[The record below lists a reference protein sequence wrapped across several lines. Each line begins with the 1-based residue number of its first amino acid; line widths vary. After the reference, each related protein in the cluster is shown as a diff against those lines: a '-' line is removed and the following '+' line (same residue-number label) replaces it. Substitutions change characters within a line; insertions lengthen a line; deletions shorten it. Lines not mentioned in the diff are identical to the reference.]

1 MKKNILLFDLGGVV
15 VPWVGID
22 ELAKLTQS
30 TRDDVNDRLASSEVF
45 HAYERGL
52 CSDEAF
58 LNDIVSLFN
67 LDMKSSEFAALWKS
81 WVWTPYPGVV
91 EALKTLRQNY
101 TLATLTNNN
110 ALHWARVNSLIDIDS
125 LFDFVFASHLI
136 HAAKPDEESFLIP
149 LKAMETTA
157 EKVIFFDDTLEN
169 LVTAERLGIES
180 HHVDRNQGVMPN
192 LRSLGLLSS

>member
-1 MKKNILLFDLGGVV
+1 MKKDTLLFDLGGVI
-15 VPWVGID
+15 VPWVGIS
-22 ELAKLTQS
+22 ELAKMTRT
-30 TRDDVNDRLASSEVF
+30 TRDDVNARLAGSEVF

-52 CSDEAF
+52 CSNEVF
-58 LNDIVSLFN
+58 LDDILNLFDLN
-67 LDMKSSEFAALWKS
+67 MTPSDFTLLWNS
-81 WVWTPYPGVV
+81 WVWAPYSGVI
-91 EALKTLRQNY
+91 EALKTLRQTY
-101 TLATLTNNN
+101 VLATLTNNN
-110 ALHWARVNSLIDIDS
+110 ALHWTRVNAFVDIDS

-136 HAAKPDEESFLIP
+136 HSAKPDEESFLIP

-157 EKVIFFDDTLEN
+157 KNVIFFDDTREN